1 MKKRI
6 NAISMISC
14 HVKCYDMQL
23 FQAEDDVVG
32 QKTVIYVRF
41 SLLSNN
47 NHCVSWIASLKITFV
62 YNIDRRENNVYFFY
76 ELNISQTK
84 DFECDVIPVLVTLDH
99 AHLRFGISRE
109 SNSFG

>member
-1 MKKRI
+1 M
-6 NAISMISC
+6 SGSL
-14 HVKCYDMQL
+14 CYP
-23 FQAEDDVVG
+23 
-32 QKTVIYVRF
+32 TIII
-41 SLLSNN
+41 
-47 NHCVSWIASLKITFV
+47 VSHGIASLKITFV
-62 YNIDRRENNVYFFY
+62 YIDRRENNVYFFY